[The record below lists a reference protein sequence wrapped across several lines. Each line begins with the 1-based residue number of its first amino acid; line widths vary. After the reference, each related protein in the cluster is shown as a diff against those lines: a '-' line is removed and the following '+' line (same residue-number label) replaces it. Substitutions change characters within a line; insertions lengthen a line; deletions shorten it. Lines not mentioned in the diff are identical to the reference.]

1 MIMYSRNKIFS
12 VFSLDDFSSSTAKNT
27 QDPGF
32 FTFDDPFD
40 YFRHDLPDDQYI
52 PLTQHKCR
60 KAFTENLVGI
70 EFYLEMAT
78 SLRPLIDESQ
88 DLDEITRLFSQHKLT
103 MRPNPHS
110 VKILR
115 NMIQDPS
122 PEIALYAA
130 EGLNTIENSFIQKI
144 QRIKTRIDKNDGKL
158 FILHYLAGKLYLEFS
173 RLLAGQKMIQ
183 KFYINESLFHLET
196 AYNEHP
202 SNLRIK
208 RGLAEV
214 YMLNSDYSLA
224 ISLFANIYSY
234 NNDIN
239 ALFHMAHCHYNLHN
253 ITRVID
259 ICNSIAKLHPEQE
272 DIIQSVIYQWIL

>member
-1 MIMYSRNKIFS
+1 MYSRNQIFS
-12 VFSLDDFSSSTAKNT
+12 VFSLDDLSSAPVKGTDYPRFFS
-27 QDPGF
+27 
-32 FTFDDPFD
+32 FDDPFD
-40 YFRHDLPDDQYI
+40 YFRHDQQDDQYI

-60 KAFTENLVGI
+60 KAFTEGLVGI

-130 EGLNTIENSFIQKI
+130 EGLNTIENNFIQKI
-144 QRIKTRIDKNDGKL
+144 QRIKDRIDKNDGKL
-158 FILHYLAGKLYLEFS
+158 FILHYLTGKLYLEFS

-196 AYNEHP
+196 AYNENP

-214 YMLNSDYSLA
+214 YMLNENYSLA

-234 NNDIN
+234 SHDIDS
-239 ALFHMAHCHYNLHN
+239 LFHMAHCYYNLHD
-253 ITRVID
+253 IARVID
-259 ICNSIAKLHPEQE
+259 ICQKIIKLHPEQE